1 MSSKDLKKKEE
12 MLALLYIREYI
23 TETQYLKT
31 LERIRKENKK

>member
-1 MSSKDLKKKEE
+1 MSDKDLKDKVKV
-12 MLALLYIREYI
+12 LDLLYIREYI